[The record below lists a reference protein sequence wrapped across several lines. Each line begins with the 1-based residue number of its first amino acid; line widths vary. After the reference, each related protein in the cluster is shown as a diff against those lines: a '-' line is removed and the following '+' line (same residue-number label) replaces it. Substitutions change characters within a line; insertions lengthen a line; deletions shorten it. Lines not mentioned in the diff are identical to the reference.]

1 MSMKVAY
8 VHILPLELY
17 PPATNALN
25 ILAQRPELEVRAY
38 SSQNRN
44 ELRPFRNVRVLTT
57 RRPISAAG
65 RGSSSRL
72 LRNLWWHMATAWSL
86 RCWKPDAVVYVEPH
100 SAIAAYLY
108 YKLYRGSAKLFIH
121 HHEYY
126 APEDYQGAGMRI
138 PRLGH
143 RLERAFLFQIAE
155 WISQTNK
162 DRLDLLR
169 HDNPA
174 IAEGVCRV
182 LPNYPPRAWAPGTG
196 ETERPSSRGGPLRLI
211 YVGSA
216 SFEDTYIR
224 EIVRWVGAHPDDA
237 CLHVCGYNVS
247 PSVWRWIIE
256 EHFGNVTV
264 DPDGCEYSELP
275 RLLAQHDVGL
285 ILYKANTTNFVYNA
299 PNKLFEYVAC
309 GLDVWYPK
317 EMAGIRHQHRETP
330 GLAIREMDFNKLGG
344 IHPKQLARE
353 AVGHRRAF
361 QFTAESALRPLIEEL
376 ERSSEVSR

>member
-1 MSMKVAY
+1 MKVAY
-8 VHILPLELY
+8 LHNLPLEYY
-17 PPATNALN
+17 PPATNCLN
-25 ILAQRPELEVRAY
+25 ILGRMA
-38 SSQNRN
+38 NMD
-44 ELRPFRNVRVLTT
+44 VRVYTACNTKGRKPYECNEVPVFRT
-57 RRPISAAG
+57 RAA
-65 RGSSSRL
+65 RSTASVIPRL
-72 LRNLWWHMATAWSL
+72 LLALWWHIATAWSL

-100 SAIAAYLY
+100 SAIAGYLY

-169 HDNPA
+169 HDEPA
-174 IAEGVCRV
+174 ISDGVCRV
-182 LPNYPPRAWAPGTG
+182 LPNYPPGAWAPVT
-196 ETERPSSRGGPLRLI
+196 RDAKKPSSRGGPLRFI

-224 EIVRWVGAHPDDA
+224 DIVRWVGAHPDETR
-237 CLHVCGYNVS
+237 LHVCGYNVS
-247 PSVWRWIIE
+247 PSVWRWITE
-256 EHFGNVTV
+256 RRFGNVTV
-264 DPDGCEYSELP
+264 DSDGCEYSELP
-275 RLLAQHDVGL
+275 HLLAQHDVGL

-317 EMAGIRHQHRETP
+317 EMAGIRHQLRETP

-344 IHPKQLARE
+344 IHPKQVTRG

-361 QFTAESALRPLIEEL
+361 QFTAESAFRPLIEEL
-376 ERSSEVSR
+376 ARSSEISR